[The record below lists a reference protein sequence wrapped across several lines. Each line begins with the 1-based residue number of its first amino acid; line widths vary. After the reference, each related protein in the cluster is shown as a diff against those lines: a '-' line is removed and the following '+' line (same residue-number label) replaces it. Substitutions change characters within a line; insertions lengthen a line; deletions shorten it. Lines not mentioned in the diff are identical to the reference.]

1 MPHRGEHHN
10 SAHLSPILL
19 RQLKTQEHMRTPKL
33 IPLFLLVLAVLPG
46 VANAQTQLKSF
57 TMKVSGTSTLHEW
70 ESGVDK
76 IEWKG
81 QLGFDANKNLTLQQ
95 VEVKIP
101 VESIKSEHGKLM
113 DGKTYEA
120 FNNEKNPYIIFKP
133 RKVVTKASGADV
145 LLTIEGDLTMNGVT
159 NLIMLSVIGKSL
171 PGGDMRFTGTRGLK
185 MTDYKMKPPTAMMGT
200 VKVGDEVTV
209 KFDLT
214 FSKLISL

>member
-1 MPHRGEHHN
+1 MLHAGEHHN
-10 SAHLSPILL
+10 SAHLRPILL
-19 RQLKTQEHMRTPKL
+19 RQLNTQEQMRTPKL

-46 VANAQTQLKSF
+46 VASAQTQLKSF
-57 TMKVSGTSTLHEW
+57 TMNVTGTSTLHEW
-70 ESGVDK
+70 ESGVNK

-81 QLGFDANKNLTLQQ
+81 QIGLDANKNLTLQQ
-95 VEVKIP
+95 VEIKIP

-120 FNNEKNPYIIFKP
+120 FNNEKNPYIIFIP

-159 NLIMLSVIGKSL
+159 NLIMLSVIGKNL
-171 PGGDMRFTGTRGLK
+171 PGGDMRFSGSRSLK

-214 FSKLISL
+214 LGKIISL